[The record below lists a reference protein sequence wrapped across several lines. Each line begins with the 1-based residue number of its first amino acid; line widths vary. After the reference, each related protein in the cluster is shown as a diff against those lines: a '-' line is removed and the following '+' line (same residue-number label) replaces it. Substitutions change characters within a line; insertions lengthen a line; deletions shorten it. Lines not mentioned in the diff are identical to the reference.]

1 MVNGI
6 SGKGHFLGSHCV
18 CVVLWGR
25 LLIVC
30 TLLLPVLQTSF
41 FVVCVMARLENKIKD
56 LIIQL
61 HEIEALKFGLFK
73 MKVGIDS
80 PVYIDLRNI
89 ISSPPV
95 LVSARVT

>member
-1 MVNGI
+1 
-6 SGKGHFLGSHCV
+6 
-18 CVVLWGR
+18 
-25 LLIVC
+25 
-30 TLLLPVLQTSF
+30 
-41 FVVCVMARLENKIKD
+41 MARLENKIKD